1 MSVSDTAL
9 VIMAGGLGTRFGGV
23 KQLAEVGP
31 AGEAILDFTIRDAHS
46 AGVERIVVIARS
58 DIDDDLR
65 RHLRRHHGSGL
76 DLEVVHQDAFGQA
89 RARPWGTGHAV
100 AAAAT
105 LLDGPALVLNADDY
119 YGPTGVERV
128 AVAVAADR
136 TRAVM
141 LGFPLANTLPASGL
155 VSRGVCRLGSDG
167 LLDGLLETHGI
178 GWSGATV
185 TASDPPGGLDPA
197 VPVSMNIWGLP
208 RHAVDRLVGQWEE
221 FHGRHPEDQMAE
233 FLLPEALDHQRQE
246 GSLEILVLPTDEE
259 WIGMTNREDLE
270 AVRAA
275 FAAR

>member
-1 MSVSDTAL
+1 
-9 VIMAGGLGTRFGGV
+9 
-23 KQLAEVGP
+23 
-31 AGEAILDFTIRDAHS
+31 
-46 AGVERIVVIARS
+46 VVIARS

-141 LGFPLANTLPASGL
+141 LGFPLAGTLPASGR
-155 VSRGVCRLGSDG
+155 VSRGVCRLGADG

-221 FHGRHPEDQMAE
+221 FHGRHPEDQMVE

-259 WIGMTNREDLE
+259 WIGMTNSEDLE

>member
-23 KQLAEVGP
+23 KQLAEGGP

-76 DLEVVHQDAFGQA
+76 DLAVVHQDAFGPA

-141 LGFPLANTLPASGL
+141 LGFPLAGTLPASGL
-155 VSRGVCRLGSDG
+155 VSRGVCRLGADG

-221 FHGRHPEDQMAE
+221 FHGRHPEDQMVE

>member
-65 RHLRRHHGSGL
+65 RHLLRHHGSGL
-76 DLEVVHQDAFGQA
+76 DLEVVHQDAFGPA
-89 RARPWGTGHAV
+89 RARPWGTGHAA

-141 LGFPLANTLPASGL
+141 LGFPLAATLPASGL
-155 VSRGVCRLGSDG
+155 VSRGVCRLGPDG

-185 TASDPPGGLDPA
+185 TASDPPGVLDPA

-208 RHAVDRLVGQWEE
+208 RHAVDRLVDQWEE
-221 FHGRHPEDQMAE
+221 FHGRHPEDQMVE
-233 FLLPEALDHQRQE
+233 FLLPEALDHQRRE

-270 AVRAA
+270 PVRAA

>member
-1 MSVSDTAL
+1 VSVSDTAL

-76 DLEVVHQDAFGQA
+76 DLEVVHQDAFGPA
-89 RARPWGTGHAV
+89 RARPWGTGHAA

-141 LGFPLANTLPASGL
+141 LGFPLAATLPASGL

-185 TASDPPGGLDPA
+185 TASDPPGVLDPA

-221 FHGRHPEDQMAE
+221 FHGRHPEDQMVE
-233 FLLPEALDHQRQE
+233 FLLPEALDHQRRE

-259 WIGMTNREDLE
+259 WIGMTNSEDLE

>member
-76 DLEVVHQDAFGQA
+76 DLEVVHQDAFGPA
-89 RARPWGTGHAV
+89 RARPWGTGHAA

-141 LGFPLANTLPASGL
+141 LGFPLAATLPASGL

-185 TASDPPGGLDPA
+185 TASDPPGVLDPA

-221 FHGRHPEDQMAE
+221 FHGRHPEDQMVE
-233 FLLPEALDHQRQE
+233 FLLPEALDHQRRE

-259 WIGMTNREDLE
+259 WIGMTNSEDLE

>member
-76 DLEVVHQDAFGQA
+76 DLEVVHQDAFGPA
-89 RARPWGTGHAV
+89 RARPWGTGHAA

-141 LGFPLANTLPASGL
+141 LGFPLAATLPASGL

-185 TASDPPGGLDPA
+185 TASDPPGVLDPA

-221 FHGRHPEDQMAE
+221 LHGRHPEDQMVE
-233 FLLPEALDHQRQE
+233 FLLPEALDHQRRE

>member
-76 DLEVVHQDAFGQA
+76 DLEVVHQDAFGPA
-89 RARPWGTGHAV
+89 RARPWGTGHAA

-136 TRAVM
+136 TRSVM
-141 LGFPLANTLPASGL
+141 LGFRLAATLPASGL

-185 TASDPPGGLDPA
+185 TASDPPGVLDPA

-208 RHAVDRLVGQWEE
+208 RHAVDRLVDQWEE
-221 FHGRHPEDQMAE
+221 FHGRHPEDQMVE
-233 FLLPEALDHQRQE
+233 FLLPEALDHQRRE

>member
-76 DLEVVHQDAFGQA
+76 DLEVVHQDAFGPA

-128 AVAVAADR
+128 AVAIAADR

-141 LGFPLANTLPASGL
+141 LGFPLAGTLSASGL
-155 VSRGVCRLGSDG
+155 VSRGVCRLGADG

>member
-1 MSVSDTAL
+1 MSVSDTSL

-31 AGEAILDFTIRDAHS
+31 AGEAILDFTIRDARS
-46 AGVERIVVIARS
+46 AGVDRIVVIARS

-65 RHLRRHHGSGL
+65 RHIRRHHGSDL
-76 DLEVVHQDAFGQA
+76 ELEVVHQDAFGPA

-100 AAAAT
+100 SSVAT
-105 LLDGPALVLNADDY
+105 ILGGPALVLNADDY
-119 YGPTGVERV
+119 YGPTGVELV
-128 AVAVAADR
+128 AGAIAADG

-141 LGFPLANTLPASGL
+141 LGFPLAGTLPATGT
-155 VSRGVCRLGSDG
+155 VSRGVCRLDGDG

-178 GWSGATV
+178 GWSGATI
-185 TASDPPGGLDPA
+185 TALDPPGDLDPS

-221 FHGRHPEDQMAE
+221 FHGRHQGDETVE
-233 FLLPEALDHQRQE
+233 FLLPEALDDQRRE
-246 GSLEILVLPTDEE
+246 GSLEVRVLSTTEE
-259 WIGMTNREDLE
+259 WIGMTNSEDLE
-270 AVRAA
+270 VVRTA

>member
-76 DLEVVHQDAFGQA
+76 DLEVVHQDAFGPA

-100 AAAAT
+100 AAVAT

-141 LGFPLANTLPASGL
+141 LGFRLAATLPASGL

-185 TASDPPGGLDPA
+185 TASDPPGVLDPA

-221 FHGRHPEDQMAE
+221 FHSHHPEDQMVE
-233 FLLPEALDHQRQE
+233 FLLPEALDHQRRE
-246 GSLEILVLPTDEE
+246 SSLEILVLPTDEE

-275 FAAR
+275 FTAR